1 MQSDPTSPPDALP
14 PEEPAHANA
23 PPDNGGKE
31 PRVPSVPIPGDG
43 AGAVSTLTEEE
54 PAPDGGVRA
63 DTALWA
69 VVLAGGIGSRFW
81 PLSSPER
88 PKQLLS
94 LVGDRPLIADTVAR
108 LSPLVPPDRVLVVTS
123 RDIAAPLRAAIP
135 EVPEENMLIEPHPMG
150 TAAALAWGAQE
161 VARRAGPETVFCTMH
176 ADLAV
181 AFPDEFRRVIRQASA
196 VAAMDSHLVAIG
208 ARPTRAET
216 GFGYMLPGLPLDA
229 DASGGHEGPS
239 PVVRFVEKP
248 GMILAETL
256 IGEGALWNTGIF
268 VWRSSVVL
276 EALTKHTAELW
287 PGLEALQ
294 ARDYERFAGMI
305 QHVSM
310 ERGLLERSED
320 VVVLPAD
327 FGWDDVGTWAALR
340 RVRDLDDTGNGGFG
354 PVHFVD
360 CSSNVVHCEEGT
372 VVAYGVSQLL
382 LVCLDGLTFVTTLD
396 RATELNSLLE
406 RLPEEVRRRYDARGS
421 KRPKT

>member
-1 MQSDPTSPPDALP
+1 M
-14 PEEPAHANA
+14 
-23 PPDNGGKE
+23 
-31 PRVPSVPIPGDG
+31 PSVAIPGDEG
-43 AGAVSTLTEEE
+43 GAVSTLTAEE
-54 PAPDGGVRA
+54 PAPDLALRTDA
-63 DTALWA
+63 ALWA

-81 PLSSPER
+81 PLSSPAR

-94 LVGDRPLIADTVAR
+94 LVGDQPLIADTVAR
-108 LSPLVPPDRVLVVTS
+108 LAPLVPPERVLVLTS
-123 RDIAAPLRAAIP
+123 RDIAAALHAAIP
-135 EVPEENMLIEPHPMG
+135 EVPEENMLIEPHPLG

-161 VARRAGPETVFCTMH
+161 VARRAGPEAVFCTMH

-181 AFPDEFRRVIRQASA
+181 AFPEEFRRILRQAA
-196 VAAMDSHLVAIG
+196 GVASTDARLVAIG

-216 GFGYMLPGLPLDA
+216 GFGYLLPGLPLDA
-229 DASGGHEGPS
+229 DASGGHEGPA

-248 GMILAETL
+248 GVILAETL

-268 VWRSSVVL
+268 VWRSSVVI
-276 EALTKHTAELW
+276 EALTRHTAELW
-287 PGLEALQ
+287 PGLAALQ

-382 LVCLDGLTFVTTLD
+382 LVCLEGLTFVTTLE
-396 RATELNSLLE
+396 RASELNSLLE
-406 RLPEEVRRRYDARGS
+406 RLPPEIRRKHEARGTNRKKS
-421 KRPKT
+421 